1 MKSSLR
7 IFELRFMIVL
17 ALGGAPWAFG
27 AEFHVSTAQQLQN
40 ALTVAASNG
49 ADDNIYLTNGYYQGN
64 FNFKST
70 EPNNLTLSPE
80 PGLTNTDITIDG
92 GGVGS
97 GLNIS
102 SSAILNTIT
111 VQGISFAINCGQ
123 VNPRAPLATLTI
135 GAGSQATISVDG
147 CDFFGTPT
155 GAGNGLSVISGLNVI
170 VKGIRISGAQ
180 SGGTDGLGDVFSGTG
195 LLVGGN
201 SYNAVSGNITVQDCE
216 FSTNGFGVQ
225 IQGGRSIVISNN
237 LFTGNLSAGLW
248 MGGSALAQNGTLSV
262 SQNRFYLNGWDPS
275 EGLVGAYIF
284 NCSTVTLTG
293 NTLATNS
300 LSKSTGG
307 FGGGLVLAGNNAVT
321 LIGNTFM
328 GNLTSHRGGGVIVFN
343 NGLPNTVLTIT
354 GNDFIGNSAFVG
366 GAPVGSTAGAGGAV
380 YVEEDAATVLVQ
392 ANTFKQNASADVGGA
407 LYVSAPTVSIQ
418 ANTFEKNASA
428 GDGGAIYVSAP
439 TVNIS
444 DNLVAGNA
452 RT

>member
-1 MKSSLR
+1 M
-7 IFELRFMIVL
+7 V
-17 ALGGAPWAFG
+17 
-27 AEFHVSTAQQLQN
+27 V
-40 ALTVAASNG
+40 
-49 ADDNIYLTNGYYQGN
+49 
-64 FNFKST
+64 
-70 EPNNLTLSPE
+70 
-80 PGLTNTDITIDG
+80 
-92 GGVGS
+92 
-97 GLNIS
+97 IS
-102 SSAILNTIT
+102 SEL
-111 VQGISFAINCGQ
+111 
-123 VNPRAPLATLTI
+123 
-135 GAGSQATISVDG
+135 
-147 CDFFGTPT
+147 PT
-155 GAGNGLSVISGLNVI
+155 RAGNGLSVISGLNVI

-195 LLVGGN
+195 LFGGWGILTMP
-201 SYNAVSGNITVQDCE
+201 SREILPCKTASSQQMASGCRFKVE
-216 FSTNGFGVQ
+216 GPS
-225 IQGGRSIVISNN
+225 VISNN

-328 GNLTSHRGGGVIVFN
+328 GNLTRYRGGGVIVFN

-418 ANTFEKNASA
+418 ANTFDRDTSA
-428 GDGGAIYVSAP
+428 GDGVRFTYRRRLLTFRTIWWRGTPASALPRSAAVS
-439 TVNIS
+439 
-444 DNLVAGNA
+444 G
-452 RT
+452 